1 MSAADDPDKSLID
14 RLYDAA
20 AGTIGWE
27 EALEELR
34 RQFNGTVAA
43 FSIVGPHLAGRIL
56 HTGVADPGLVARYLE
71 RYAGRNELAVR
82 TASLPAGSVI
92 TDAGVMPKAEFLRTA
107 FYNDCLRPVG
117 LHALMNCRA
126 ACQPN
131 GATANICV
139 FRTEAQGEFSEE
151 EVARYRRLAPH
162 LCRAAAMEIRV
173 AEAEGERRALAE
185 ALERMPGAA
194 FVVDAACT
202 VLRANAAGAAL
213 LAARD
218 GLRAEAGEGSALRA
232 ANAAETAALRRL
244 VGAAANGTERGAN
257 GAEHLC
263 LPRLAP
269 KPPLVVT
276 VLPLGSHGGAA
287 TGLPPAAAALL
298 LATAPE
304 LPAEPPP
311 TGLLRDAFG
320 LTRAEAEVAAHA
332 ALGEDVARIAAAL
345 GITQGTT
352 RLHLHRVFEKTGV
365 HRQAELAVVLARL
378 KP

>member
-1 MSAADDPDKSLID
+1 
-14 RLYDAA
+14 
-20 AGTIGWE
+20 
-27 EALEELR
+27 
-34 RQFNGTVAA
+34 
-43 FSIVGPHLAGRIL
+43 
-56 HTGVADPGLVARYLE
+56 
-71 RYAGRNELAVR
+71 
-82 TASLPAGSVI
+82 VI
-92 TDAGVMPKAEFLRTA
+92 
-107 FYNDCLRPVG
+107 
-117 LHALMNCRA
+117 
-126 ACQPN
+126 
-131 GATANICV
+131 
-139 FRTEAQGEFSEE
+139 
-151 EVARYRRLAPH
+151 
-162 LCRAAAMEIRV
+162 
-173 AEAEGERRALAE
+173 
-185 ALERMPGAA
+185 
-194 FVVDAACT
+194 
-202 VLRANAAGAAL
+202 
-213 LAARD
+213 
-218 GLRAEAGEGSALRA
+218 
-232 ANAAETAALRRL
+232 
-244 VGAAANGTERGAN
+244 

-263 LPRLAP
+263 LPRPAP

-332 ALGEDVARIAAAL
+332 ALGEDVARVAAAL

>member
-1 MSAADDPDKSLID
+1 M
-14 RLYDAA
+14 
-20 AGTIGWE
+20 
-27 EALEELR
+27 
-34 RQFNGTVAA
+34 
-43 FSIVGPHLAGRIL
+43 VGPHLPGRIL
-56 HTGVADPGLVARYLE
+56 HSGIGDPVLVARYLE
-71 RYAGRNELAVR
+71 RHAGRNELAIR
-82 TASLPAGSVI
+82 TATLPAGSVV
-92 TDAGVMPKAEFLRTA
+92 TDTDVMPKAEFLQTA
-107 FYNDCLRPVG
+107 FYKDCLKPVG
-117 LHALMNCRA
+117 LYALMNCRA
-126 ACQPN
+126 ARHPN
-131 GATANICV
+131 GLVANICL
-139 FRTEAQGEFSEE
+139 FRTEAQGDFTAED
-151 EVARYRRLAPH
+151 VARYRRLAPH
-162 LCRAAAMEIRV
+162 LCRAAALEIRV

-194 FVVDAACT
+194 FVVDGAAT
-202 VLRANAAGAAL
+202 VLRANVAGTGL

-218 GLRAEAGEGSALRA
+218 GLRADATEGGALRA
-232 ANAAETAALRRL
+232 AHPAETEALRRL
-244 VGAAANGTERGAN
+244 VAAAAEGGERGPN

-263 LPRLAP
+263 LSRAAP

-276 VLPLGSHGGAA
+276 VLPLGAQGGSVI
-287 TGLPPAAAALL
+287 GLPPAAAALL

-332 ALGEDVARIAAAL
+332 AMGEDVASIAAAL

-378 KP
+378 KL